1 MNGLRRNS
9 RNVQCRKY
17 QQVGSQSVR
26 RKSGGDG
33 KRLQE
38 RGVGLH
44 TWLPGLTGNSLP
56 CKEQSIAGGAAG
68 GTVAK
73 DSGVVIK

>member
-1 MNGLRRNS
+1 MDSDETHEMYSAGIIS
-9 RNVQCRKY
+9 RPE
-17 QQVGSQSVR
+17 VR
-26 RKSGGDG
+26 RSDWRSGDDG
-33 KRLQE
+33 ERLPE
-38 RGVGLH
+38 HGVGLH

-73 DSGVVIK
+73 DSDVIIK

>member
-1 MNGLRRNS
+1 MDSDETHEMYSAENISKSGVS
-9 RNVQCRKY
+9 R
-17 QQVGSQSVR
+17 SDW
-26 RKSGGDG
+26 KSGGDG

>member
-1 MNGLRRNS
+1 MDSDEVHEMRSAGIIS
-9 RNVQCRKY
+9 RP
-17 QQVGSQSVR
+17 GVR
-26 RKSGGDG
+26 RSDWRSGGDG
-33 KRLQE
+33 ERLPE
-38 RGVGLH
+38 RGVGRH
-44 TWLPGLTGNSLP
+44 TWLHDLNGNSLH

>member
-1 MNGLRRNS
+1 MDSDKIHEMRSAGIIS
-9 RNVQCRKY
+9 RP
-17 QQVGSQSVR
+17 GVR
-26 RKSGGDG
+26 RSDWRSGDDG
-33 KRLQE
+33 GRLPE
-38 RGVGLH
+38 HGVGLH

-73 DSGVVIK
+73 DSDVIIK